1 MRVEPA
7 DVGSAESVALLT
19 AYFTDVVSRFH
30 RRPAT
35 NDEVA
40 AVMADETSERLMPP
54 DGTFLVARGEDGNV
68 VGCIGLRSIGPA
80 VGEIKRM
87 FVRPEARGAGVGSAL
102 LVAAEQEAARRGW
115 TELRLDTH
123 SELVE
128 ARALYEARGFAEIER
143 YNANP
148 YAHHWYAKRLDT

>member
-7 DVGSAESVALLT
+7 DVGSAESVEVLK

-54 DGTFLVARGEDGNV
+54 DGAFLVARGEDGNV
-68 VGCIGLRSIGPA
+68 VGCIGLRSIDTT

-87 FVRPEARGAGVGSAL
+87 FVVPEARGRGHARTTLAHL
-102 LVAAEQEAARRGW
+102 ERTAAEAGARAMILETGTAQPEAI
-115 TELRLDTH
+115 
-123 SELVE
+123 
-128 ARALYEARGFAEIER
+128 ALYESSGYVLIPSFGYYSWAPENRCFGK
-143 YNANP
+143 P
-148 YAHHWYAKRLDT
+148 L